1 MKYFKKNFSLIIPL
15 FMISTFSCEKSYDPI
30 KESTIPQVIII
41 EDREEFEIDSIH
53 IDSFSINKMR
63 IDESEDIV
71 IFEVSYGGGCGEHQ
85 FQLYSTEGVL
95 YSNPPGCLVYLS
107 HDANGDYCEA
117 LITETIS
124 FSLRPFHNGSYDAL
138 ILHIHGYNGE
148 NLGTI
153 HYRI

>member
-1 MKYFKKNFSLIIPL
+1 MKDPTKNIFIIPPL
-15 FMISTFSCEKSYDPI
+15 LMIFLFSCEKSYDPI
-30 KESTIPQVIII
+30 KESTMLQVIII
-41 EDREEFEIDSIH
+41 EDLEEFEIDSIH

-63 IDESEDIV
+63 VDESEDIV
-71 IFEVSYGGGCGEHQ
+71 TFEVSYGGGCGEHQ

-124 FSLRPFHNGSYDAL
+124 FSLRPFHNKSYDAL

-148 NLGTI
+148 NFGTI
-153 HYRI
+153 HYKI